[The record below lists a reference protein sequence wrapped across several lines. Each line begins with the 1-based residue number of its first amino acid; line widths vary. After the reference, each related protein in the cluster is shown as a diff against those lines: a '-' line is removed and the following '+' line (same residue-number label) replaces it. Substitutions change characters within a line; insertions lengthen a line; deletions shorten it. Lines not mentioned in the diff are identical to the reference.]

1 MHKHSANK
9 IVDKIKKKMGIV
21 SPTAV
26 IAEHGEATNDLL
38 LEYLS
43 QLADEKRRAQNLS
56 IEIPGDAL
64 LQMTQLEKQDYIEQ
78 MEKLGY
84 QVEILYGWDEPRI
97 IILQYLNPEN
107 ES

>member
-1 MHKHSANK
+1 
-9 IVDKIKKKMGIV
+9 MGIV

-43 QLADEKRRAQNLS
+43 QLSDEKKRAQNLG